1 MVKVSRSSVPVGYRQ
16 GVLVGIGHAIL
27 AHVLPVDFYSV
38 HRPLGNHVLLL
49 WRGGKDQLAAAP
61 NLRGL
66 AGFQRQSFSVAGYRQ
81 ASVFQRLIAH
91 GVRDG
96 RGKDRSDIMRFRH
109 IG

>member
-61 NLRGL
+61 NLCGL
-66 AGFQRQSFSVAGYRQ
+66 AGFQRQSFSVAGYSQ
-81 ASVFQRLIAH
+81 ASVCLRLIAH

-96 RGKDRSDIMRFRH
+96 CGKDRSDIMRFRH